1 MQKGSSLFKKCIV
14 VGCLILFTA
23 VSAIPQTAGGER
35 PAPATF
41 DERLGA
47 DDGAALAILFGA
59 NMRGNLDL
67 CDCNQP
73 RGGLAR
79 RVGYLEGFRKKFK
92 ETPVVHV
99 EAGQFWYN
107 SETDTPLISAQND
120 FVARA
125 YSRWQMDVINLSRYD
140 LLYANRVLSKAG
152 LPERLAAMPMLKNL
166 ISANGRFASE
176 SEAAQP
182 FLIREVRG
190 PRIKG
195 LKKSIKIGFLGLA
208 EPLHSNSGMMDIT
221 VKNMF
226 ETARQ
231 FIPRLRKQCDVLV
244 ILAHAEFAGALR
256 LAKENPEADVVIA
269 GNAEAVYTPREI
281 GRTLVVC
288 AAPGNTQEGDLRL
301 YLSPQGRISFKFLS
315 TNLDD
320 LVPTD
325 AAAQAFADEA
335 RNALFR
341 LRTH

>member
-1 MQKGSSLFKKCIV
+1 M
-14 VGCLILFTA
+14 
-23 VSAIPQTAGGER
+23 VSAVWGMTQTGSTEK
-35 PAPATF
+35 PAPPTAF
-41 DERLGA
+41 EERLGA

-79 RVGYLEGFRKKFK
+79 RIGYLEGFKKRFK

-99 EAGQFWYN
+99 ELGQFWYN
-107 SETDTPLISAQND
+107 SDTNTPVITAQND
-120 FVARA
+120 FVSRA

-140 LLYANRVLSKAG
+140 LLYANRILTTDG
-152 LPERLAAMPMLKNL
+152 LGERQAAMPMLKNL
-166 ISANGRFASE
+166 ISANGKFASD
-176 SEAAQP
+176 SQAAAP
-182 FLIREVRG
+182 YLIKEVRG

-221 VKNMF
+221 VKNMY

-231 FIPRLRKQCDVLV
+231 FIPKLRKQVDVLV
-244 ILAHAEFAGALR
+244 ILAHSEFAGALR

-269 GNAEAVYTPREI
+269 GNAESVYKARDI
-281 GRTLVVC
+281 GKTLVIC

-315 TNLDD
+315 TDLDD
-320 LVPTD
+320 VVPAD
-325 AAAQAFADEA
+325 AAAQAFAEEA

-341 LRTH
+341 LRTR

>member
-1 MQKGSSLFKKCIV
+1 LVKKTFSIACA
-14 VGCLILFTA
+14 ILVLSVWVLA
-23 VSAIPQTAGGER
+23 QTASSEK
-35 PAPATF
+35 PAAPTTF

-67 CDCNQP
+67 CDCNHP

-79 RVGYLEGFRKKFK
+79 RIGYLEGFKKKFK
-92 ETPVVHV
+92 DTPVVHV

-107 SETDTPLISAQND
+107 SETNTPAITAQND

-125 YSRWQMDVINLSRYD
+125 YSRWPVDVINLSRYD
-140 LLYANRVLSKAG
+140 LLYANRILTKDG
-152 LPERLAAMPMLKNL
+152 LAERTAAMPMIQNL
-166 ISANGRFASE
+166 ISANGKFASDTV
-176 SEAAQP
+176 AAQP
-182 FLIREVRG
+182 FLIKEVKG

-195 LKKSIKIGFLGLA
+195 VKKSIKIGFLGLA
-208 EPLHSNSGMMDIT
+208 EPMHSNSGMIDIT

-226 ETARQ
+226 EVAHQ
-231 FIPRLRKQCDVLV
+231 IIPKLRKQCDVLV
-244 ILAHAEFAGALR
+244 ILAHSEIAGALK
-256 LAKENPEADVVIA
+256 LAKENPEVDVIIA
-269 GNAEAVYTPREI
+269 GNAETVYKPREV
-281 GRTLVVC
+281 GKTLVVC

-315 TNLDD
+315 TDLDA

-325 AAAQAFADEA
+325 MAAQTFADEA

-341 LRTH
+341 LRTR

>member
-1 MQKGSSLFKKCIV
+1 MFKKCFLV
-14 VGCLILFTA
+14 AFTVLASA
-23 VSAIPQTAGGER
+23 VWASTQTTGGEK
-35 PAPATF
+35 PAAQATF
-41 DERLGA
+41 EERLGP

-79 RVGYLEGFRKKFK
+79 RIGYLEGFKKRFK

-107 SETDTPLISAQND
+107 SETNTPVITAQND

-125 YSRWQMDVINLSRYD
+125 YSRWPVDVINLSRYD
-140 LLYANRVLSKAG
+140 LLYANRILTKDG
-152 LPERLAAMPMLKNL
+152 LAERTAAMPMIKNL
-166 ISANGRFASE
+166 ISANGRFAADTL
-176 SEAAQP
+176 AAQP
-182 FLIREVRG
+182 FLIKEVKG

-195 LKKSIKIGFLGLA
+195 LKKSLKIGFLGLA
-208 EPLHSNSGMMDIT
+208 EPVHSNSGMMDIT

-231 FIPRLRKQCDVLV
+231 MIPKLRRQCDVLV
-244 ILAHAEFAGALR
+244 ILAHTEFAGALQ
-256 LAKENPEADVVIA
+256 LAKENPEVDVVIA
-269 GNAEAVYTPREI
+269 GNAETVYNPRTV
-281 GRTLVVC
+281 GKTLVVC

-320 LVPTD
+320 LVPAD
-325 AAAQAFADEA
+325 AAAQAFAEEA
-335 RNALFR
+335 RNALFK